1 MRKIKLR
8 WFVKGKGMHPFDRWK
23 AILSKDLLELQQLHG
38 QDASTRLR
46 RLLKEQELGQ
56 HCCEA
61 GENLSD
67 FELSLL
73 KMELGLD
80 EQGWHAYK
88 SKVRPPRE

>member
-1 MRKIKLR
+1 
-8 WFVKGKGMHPFDRWK
+8 MHPFDRWK
-23 AILSKDLLELQQLHG
+23 AVLSKDLLELQQLHG

-61 GENLSD
+61 GESLSD
-67 FELSLL
+67 VELSLL

-80 EQGWHAYK
+80 EQSWHAYK
-88 SKVRPPRE
+88 SNVRPPRE